1 MRKAKR
7 SGKGQEKY
15 FPEPVKRENARSSV
29 SISHFSIK
37 PIFIYSG
44 FRSSSTWFWSK
55 FRNSENCVAFYEYFN
70 EVLVDISTAS
80 ILNTSPEKWDSHHP
94 DIGPYFLEYM
104 SFVKDSGGIGGF
116 KERFAYECFMPSAN
130 DAHELSESEIDYM
143 SSLINFALQSG
154 RTPVLSDPR
163 ALGRASAIRNKFSGV
178 QILLIRNLFAQWNS
192 CVEQYN
198 NGNTYFV
205 DSLNRIIKFCC
216 GDSYLSQVY
225 KVIGCPSVDENP
237 EHHLILY
244 TIVNSYLMAR
254 AADSADLIVD
264 MELLHADTAYQRA
277 TGAEIRR
284 LTGVTIDL
292 SDVRDP
298 FSACGLRIRKLIDIR
313 AILTV
318 LMRPALDNLS
328 SEGGVLFQ
336 KLISRLLSDIET
348 YAKYT
353 DYIFSINQIS
363 TLANAPSAEYRG
375 AALLRGEA
383 ESVSLHRQLIQAEA
397 ERSALQEQFTQADA
411 ERVSLHHQLIQA
423 EAERSMLQE
432 QFTQAD
438 AERVSLHH
446 QLIQAEAERSV
457 LQEQFAQADAE
468 RVSLHHQL
476 TQAEAE
482 RSVLQ
487 EQFTQADAER
497 VSLHHQLIQ
506 AEAERSAVQEQFAQ
520 ADAER
525 VNLRNQMIQAEAEH
539 CQLKRAAGS

>member
-1 MRKAKR
+1 L
-7 SGKGQEKY
+7 
-15 FPEPVKRENARSSV
+15 
-29 SISHFSIK
+29 SIK

-70 EVLVDISTAS
+70 EVLVNISAAS

-104 SFVKDSGGIGGF
+104 NFIKDGGGIGGF

-143 SSLINFALQSG
+143 SSLIDFALQSG

-163 ALGRASAIRNKFSGV
+163 ALGRASAIKNRFFGV

-192 CVEQYN
+192 CAEQYN

-205 DSLNRIIKFCC
+205 DSLNLTIKYCC
-216 GDSYLSQVY
+216 EDSYLSQLHKTV
-225 KVIGCPSVDENP
+225 GCPSVADNP

-244 TIVNSYLMAR
+244 ALVNSYLMAR

-264 MELLHADTAYQRA
+264 LELLHADTAYQRA

-284 LTGVTIDL
+284 LTGVAIDL

-328 SEGGVLFQ
+328 PEGGALFQ
-336 KLISRLLSDIET
+336 KLISKLLSDIEV

-353 DYIFSINQIS
+353 DYIFSINQIGV
-363 TLANAPSAEYRG
+363 LANAPPAEYPG
-375 AALLRGEA
+375 EALVRGEA
-383 ESVSLHRQLIQAEA
+383 ERVSLHHQLAQAEA
-397 ERSALQEQFTQADA
+397 ERSALQEQFA
-411 ERVSLHHQLIQA
+411 
-423 EAERSMLQE
+423 
-432 QFTQAD
+432 
-438 AERVSLHH
+438 
-446 QLIQAEAERSV
+446 
-457 LQEQFAQADAE
+457 
-468 RVSLHHQL
+468 
-476 TQAEAE
+476 
-482 RSVLQ
+482 
-487 EQFTQADAER
+487 
-497 VSLHHQLIQ
+497 
-506 AEAERSAVQEQFAQ
+506 
-520 ADAER
+520 
-525 VNLRNQMIQAEAEH
+525 QAEAEH